1 MIVVAQDALPSY
13 GSASEETL
21 RHLREAARAAWTL
34 WRSEKDA
41 DRLAE
46 RVLELIGHE
55 GKRAVLTG
63 AEKLPVAERTVT
75 KNLAEVRFISL

>member
-21 RHLREAARAAWTL
+21 RLLRDGAGAAWTL
-34 WRSEKDA
+34 WRSQKDA
-41 DRLAE
+41 GRLAE

-55 GKRAVLTG
+55 GKKAALAG
-63 AEKLPVAERTVT
+63 AEKLPEAERTVT
-75 KNLAEVRFISL
+75 KDIAEVRFT

>member
-21 RHLREAARAAWTL
+21 RHLRDAAGAAWTL
-34 WRSEKDA
+34 WRSQKDA
-41 DRLAE
+41 GRLAE

-55 GKRAVLTG
+55 GKKAALAG
-63 AEKLPVAERTVT
+63 ADKLPKAERTVT
-75 KNLAEVRFISL
+75 KVIAEVRFT